1 MRGEETTRTR
11 PQSRGMKSGRAIRAE
26 PVALKEAVGGFLRA
40 SGLSTRMRHVEVFRA
55 WNRAVGES
63 LARRAKPVRFER
75 GDLVVEVDSAAHHQE
90 LVAFTGE
97 GFRERANALLGGP
110 TIRRAIFRL
119 KR

>member
-1 MRGEETTRTR
+1 MRGQETTGTR
-11 PQSRGMKSGRAIRAE
+11 RAVRKEAV
-26 PVALKEAVGGFLRA
+26 PLKDAVGGFLRA
-40 SGLSTRMRHVEVFRA
+40 SGLSTRMRHLEVFSA

-90 LVAFTGE
+90 LVGFTGDDC
-97 GFRERANALLGGP
+97 RERANQLLARIPGGP

>member
-1 MRGEETTRTR
+1 MRRV
-11 PQSRGMKSGRAIRAE
+11 RAE
-26 PVALKEAVGGFLRA
+26 AVLLKDAVGGFLRA
-40 SGLSTRMRHVEVFRA
+40 SGLATRMRHLEVFRA
-55 WNRAVGES
+55 WNRAIGEG

-97 GFRERANALLGGP
+97 GFRERANELLGGP
-110 TIRRAIFRL
+110 TIRRVTFRL